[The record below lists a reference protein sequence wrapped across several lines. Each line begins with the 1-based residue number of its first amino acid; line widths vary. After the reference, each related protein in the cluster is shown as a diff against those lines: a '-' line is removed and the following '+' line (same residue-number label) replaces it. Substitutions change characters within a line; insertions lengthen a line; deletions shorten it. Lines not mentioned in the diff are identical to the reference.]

1 MARMSVREAAAA
13 YAEAVAEGEKP
24 TRKNFYLHQSK
35 VDLAK
40 ALLGA
45 RSETEA
51 VEAALDAL
59 IYGEALAAGT
69 IVMAG
74 EEYNDVLGIADE
86 VPGTADEG

>member
-35 VDLAK
+35 VDLAR

-45 RSETEA
+45 RTETEA

-69 IVMAG
+69 VLMTG
-74 EEYNDVLGIADE
+74 EEYNDVLGIGGEIPDGVDGA
-86 VPGTADEG
+86 

>member
-1 MARMSVREAAAA
+1 MARLTVREAAAA
-13 YAEAVAEGEKP
+13 YAAAVAGGERP
-24 TRKNFYLHQSK
+24 TRKNFYIHQSK
-35 VDLAK
+35 IDLAR

-69 IVMAG
+69 TVMAG
-74 EEYNDVLGIADE
+74 EEYTDVLGIAGE
-86 VPGTADEG
+86 APTGA